1 MTDIVRPNQKI
12 KALSE
17 DDVAKEIKDI
27 NKMESKFTT
36 EIFTSFSKGINSVLS
51 VAMKQCTDESEIVE
65 IEQLRRVL
73 SLCPL
78 EEKFIRTKDKIW
90 AVRKHIINKN
100 ADYFLKKD
108 YSKIIKRDSNQAFIE
123 SLMEIVKDKFSGMD
137 IESQNIYWKKA
148 AYLLNC
154 VARFKKAQVECSS
167 K

>member
-1 MTDIVRPNQKI
+1 MADIVGSDQQI

-17 DDVAKEIKDI
+17 DDVAKEMKDI
-27 NKMESKFTT
+27 NQMAPKFTT
-36 EIFTSFSKGINSVLS
+36 EIFTSFSKGINSVLAI
-51 VAMKQCTDESEIVE
+51 AMKQCTDESEIVE

-90 AVRKHIINKN
+90 AVRMHIINKN

-108 YSKIIKRDSNQAFIE
+108 YSKIIKRDANQAFIE
-123 SLMEIVKDKFSGMD
+123 SLMEIVKDKFNDMN
-137 IESQNIYWKKA
+137 IENQDIYWKKA

-154 VARFKKAQVECSS
+154 VARFKKAQTECQA